1 MIVDQAL
8 VRNGVPGI
16 GLESEELFVSVFP
29 EAGGKVLDL
38 VHKASGF
45 NLLWQN
51 PRVPLR
57 RTYAGAAFDDVWCG
71 GWDEL
76 FPTDAACTLDGNS
89 FPDHGDLWTGPWEW
103 SLERQDDELATL
115 HLRRFSPSLP
125 CLMEKWISLAEG
137 KPELRF
143 RHRLSNVG
151 TQTVPFVWSL
161 HVAHAIGRDS
171 RVHLPAR
178 RMGVEEPYRGR
189 VPAGLDEVGWPL
201 HGGSGAGH
209 DLSRLPEPES
219 GLTEWLHTR
228 DLAEGFCAVT
238 HPSAGLGLELAFDL
252 GVFPTVWL
260 FGVYGGWRGH
270 HVLLTEPSTSPP
282 GSLADNAARGTAAT
296 LAAGA
301 ALETEVVA
309 TVVAC

>member
-1 MIVDQAL
+1 MIADLAL

-16 GLESEELFVSVFP
+16 GLESGELFVSVFP
-29 EAGGKVLDL
+29 DAGGKVLDL
-38 VHKASGF
+38 VHRESGF

-76 FPTDAACTLDGNS
+76 FPTDAPCTLDGNS
-89 FPDHGDLWTGPWEW
+89 FPDHGDLWAGPWEW
-103 SLERQDDELATL
+103 SLERQNSEHATVYL
-115 HLRRFSPSLP
+115 QRFSPSLP
-125 CLMEKWISLAEG
+125 CLAEKWISLAEG

-143 RHRLSNVG
+143 RHRLTNVG
-151 TQTVPFVWSL
+151 TQPVAFVWSL

-171 RVHLPAR
+171 RVHLPATR
-178 RMGVEEPYRGR
+178 IRVEEPYRGR
-189 VPAGLDEVGWPL
+189 VPPDLDELAWPA
-201 HGGSGAGH
+201 HGDQTEL
-209 DLSRLPEPES
+209 DLSRLPGPET
-219 GLTEWLHTR
+219 GLTEWLWAR
-228 DLAEGFCAVT
+228 ELGEGRCAVT
-238 HPSAGLGLELAFDL
+238 HPSAGLGLSLAFDHA
-252 GVFPTVWL
+252 VFPTVWL

-282 GSLADNAARGTAAT
+282 GSLAENAAAGTAAT
-296 LAAGA
+296 LAAGGT
-301 ALETEVVA
+301 LETEVVA

>member
-1 MIVDQAL
+1 VIADQAL

-76 FPTDAACTLDGNS
+76 FPTDAQCTLDGNS

-103 SLERQDDELATL
+103 SVEQDDESATL
-115 HLRRFSPSLP
+115 RLQRFSPSLP

-143 RHRLSNVG
+143 RHRLTNVG

-161 HVAHAIGRDS
+161 HVAHAIGPGS
-171 RVHLPAR
+171 RVHLPATR
-178 RMGVEEPYRGR
+178 IGVQEPYRGR
-189 VPAGLDEVGWPL
+189 IPPELDELAWPT
-201 HGGSGAGH
+201 HGDRAEL
-209 DLSRLPEPES
+209 DLSRLPGPES
-219 GLTEWLHTR
+219 GLTEWLWAR
-228 DLAEGFCAVT
+228 DLGEGSCAVT
-238 HPSAGLGLELAFDL
+238 HPSVGLGLSLAFDRA
-252 GVFPTVWL
+252 VFPTVWL

-282 GSLADNAARGTAAT
+282 GSLAENAAAGTAAT

-301 ALETEVVA
+301 TLETEVVA